1 MNNIN
6 AILTIAYRDFTKL
19 LRDRFRLVASLVFP
33 FMFVAVLGGS
43 FQSNLSEGVGF
54 GFLAFV
60 FTGVIG
66 QTMFQ
71 STAAGII
78 SLIEDRQSDF
88 SQEIFVAPV
97 SRYSIIFGK
106 ILGESMV
113 AMVQL
118 FGVLLMGVLMG
129 VPIGLTQLILVLLA
143 SMAACLVGGAFGVLV
158 MANLSNQRSANQVF
172 PFLIFPQFFLAGV
185 FAPIKTLPPVL
196 LILSRISPM
205 TYAVDLVRGAYY
217 QGMAESVK
225 TVLYPWWI
233 DLLVISLMFVIFLT
247 IGTFIFVR
255 NEREA

>member
-6 AILTIAYRDFTKL
+6 AVLTIAYRDFTKL

-43 FQSNLSEGVGF
+43 FQANLSQDVGF

-71 STAAGII
+71 STASGII

-118 FGVLLMGVLMG
+118 LGVLLMGVLMG
-129 VPIGLTQLILVLLA
+129 VAINWMQLSLMILA
-143 SMAACLVGGAFGVLV
+143 SVAACLMGGAFGVLV
-158 MANLSNQRSANQVF
+158 MANLSSQRSANQVF

-185 FAPIKTLPPVL
+185 FAPVKSLPPVL
-196 LILSRISPM
+196 LVLSRLSPM

-217 QGMAESVK
+217 LGMAESSK
-225 TVLYPWWI
+225 TVLFPWWI
-233 DLLVISLMFVIFLT
+233 DLAVITLVFVVFLT

>member
-1 MNNIN
+1 MNNLN
-6 AILTIAYRDFTKL
+6 AILTIAYRDFVKL
-19 LRDRFRLVASLVFP
+19 LRDRFRLVASLIFP
-33 FMFVAVLGGS
+33 FMFVAVLGNS
-43 FQSNLSEGVGF
+43 FQANLSADVGF
-54 GFLAFV
+54 SFLVFV
-60 FTGVIG
+60 FTGVVG

-97 SRYSIIFGK
+97 SRYAIIGGK

-118 FGVLLMGVLMG
+118 LGVLLMGLLMG
-129 VPIGLTQLILVLLA
+129 VTMSVMQLLLVLMA
-143 SMAACLVGGAFGVLV
+143 CVAACLMGGAFGVLV

-185 FAPIKTLPPVL
+185 FAPVKTLPPVL
-196 LILSRISPM
+196 LLLSRLSPM

-217 QGMAESVK
+217 LGMSESAK
-225 TVLYPWWI
+225 TVLFPWWV
-233 DLLVISLMFVIFLT
+233 DLSVIVITFVIFLT
-247 IGTFIFVR
+247 VGTFIFVK